1 VSANEPDLPA
11 RRLWERG
18 GFISS
23 GRQDETKAAPDETS
37 LG

>member
-1 VSANEPDLPA
+1 MGA
-11 RRLWERG
+11 RRLYG